1 MLSIVRK
8 HWHRKVRPVVA
19 AFYLLALAAPA
30 VAVTVSVDPSRAHC
44 LDEIQFLAS
53 HHHSADHADHHHQS
67 PPADPPQD
75 QGQNCCGLFG
85 VMAIA
90 PNFAITS
97 VPMVVASSITITRSE
112 YLFGRGFDRIDRPP
126 RSLLSL

>member
-1 MLSIVRK
+1 MLLIARK
-8 HWHRKVRPVVA
+8 HLRRKVGFAVA
-19 AFYLLALAAPA
+19 AFYLLALVAPA
-30 VAVTVSVDPSRAHC
+30 VAVTLSVDPSRAHC
-44 LDEIQFLAS
+44 LDEIQAVAS
-53 HHHSADHADHHHQS
+53 HHHSADHADHHHS
-67 PPADPPQD
+67 PPADPPRD
-75 QGQNCCGLFG
+75 QNCCGLFG

>member
-8 HWHRKVRPVVA
+8 HWHRKVGPVVA

-112 YLFGRGFDRIDRPP
+112 YLFGRGFDRFDRPP